1 MPFKIPLPNRI
12 SNELFPTGSTIDL
25 LMYDDT
31 ILDGWH
37 VPDGMDRDLVIGVL
51 LYTHGHAPLH
61 HPDPEYMR
69 KYVEIWSRE
78 QLPNWTRIYKALT
91 AEYNPIENYDRYE
104 DTTDTRKLDR
114 TEQVDGSQT
123 ASRTGTSS
131 SDTEVTG
138 ESTDTSTGTAKHDGT
153 STGNVSAENSN
164 DFQPH
169 TQTIDS
175 TGDETKQSI
184 DSSASS
190 QTSTESSSADKT
202 SGSTS
207 QKTVGADSETYT
219 HTNHTHGNIG
229 VTTNQAM
236 IREELEIRRQDTAR
250 IIADAYR
257 NAFCLDIY

>member
-1 MPFKIPLPNRI
+1 MPYKIPLPNRI

-25 LMYDDT
+25 LLYDDT

-37 VPDGMDRDLVIGVL
+37 VPEGMDRDLVIGVL

-61 HPDPEYMR
+61 HPDPDYMR

-78 QLPNWTRIYKALT
+78 QLPNWTRIYQALT

-114 TEQVDGSQT
+114 TEQIDGSQT
-123 ASRTGTSS
+123 ARRTGTSS
-131 SDTEVTG
+131 SSTEVSG
-138 ESTDTSTGTAKHDGT
+138 ESTDTSNGSAGHDGS
-153 STGNVSAENSN
+153 STVGVSAENS
-164 DFQPH
+164 DEYQPQS
-169 TQTIDS
+169 QTIDK
-175 TGDETKQSI
+175 TEDTTKQTI

-190 QTSTESSSADKT
+190 TTETEGSSADQT
-202 SGSTS
+202 TGSNS
-207 QKTVGADSETYT
+207 QKTVGADSETFK

-229 VTTNQAM
+229 VTTNQKM
-236 IREELEIRRQDTAR
+236 IQEELELRKQDISR

-257 NAFCLDIY
+257 DTFCLDIY